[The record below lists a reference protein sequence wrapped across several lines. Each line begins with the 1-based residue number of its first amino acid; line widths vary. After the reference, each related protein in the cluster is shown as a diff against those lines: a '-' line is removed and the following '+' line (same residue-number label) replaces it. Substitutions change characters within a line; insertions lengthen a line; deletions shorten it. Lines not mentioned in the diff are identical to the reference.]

1 MYIGHAGTTNTFSI
15 GNDASFNTSV
25 GAAALDS
32 NTRGNLNTAVGYAAG
47 TIINTGIQNTA
58 IGALSLNSIA
68 GASDNTAVGYNALY
82 GADGNRNVAIGSN
95 AAGTMAGYVTSS
107 IYIGYNTVGAN
118 PAFLSQTNNEIVIG
132 DSAVGNGDNSVTLGN
147 TNITKTILRANVGI
161 GNTAPTHS
169 LTVQGFVTAS
179 AFTGSFRGDGSG
191 LTGVVASA
199 TPGGVNTTVQFNDA
213 GATSGSTSFTFTK
226 ATNTVKIQGSGST
239 LLHISGSAG
248 NLLSVVDSGS
258 NFPVIATFSSGSRDV
273 LTITTSSIN
282 VIGSVSA
289 SSYLGSGASLTG
301 IVTQIVAG
309 TNVTISPV
317 GGTGAVTIN
326 SSGGGGGGST
336 TGSILLTA
344 AGGWPSLTNGCQPPQ
359 SAQTTT
365 NQVNFYYLGF
375 PDGATT
381 TFANWAIPMPGDYN
395 GGTITAVFYWVA
407 GNASTNS
414 VVWGL
419 AARAY
424 ADSDVLDQ
432 AFGTQQQVTDAN
444 QANDDVNISAATP
457 AITIGGTPAAGNF
470 VQFRANRDP
479 ANASDTLAA
488 TAELL
493 AIRITYT
500 RV

>member
-1 MYIGHAGTTNTFSI
+1 MN
-15 GNDASFNTSV
+15 
-25 GAAALDS
+25 
-32 NTRGNLNTAVGYAAG
+32 
-47 TIINTGIQNTA
+47 
-58 IGALSLNSIA
+58 
-68 GASDNTAVGYNALY
+68 
-82 GADGNRNVAIGSN
+82 GS
-95 AAGTMAGYVTSS
+95 G
-107 IYIGYNTVGAN
+107 
-118 PAFLSQTNNEIVIG
+118 
-132 DSAVGNGDNSVTLGN
+132 
-147 TNITKTILRANVGI
+147 NVGI
-161 GNTAPTHS
+161 GTTNPASGKLQVVIGGDASGITLERTAGGFFTGHGFASSNPYFTYYANTQFVIGYGTSTGAAPTLNTLILKNTGQAQLPQYTS
-169 LTVQGFVTAS
+169 TTS
-179 AFTGSFRGDGSG
+179 FTGTAAGVLAFDSSG
-191 LTGVVASA
+191 NLLTIATPSGG
-199 TPGGVNTTVQFNDA
+199 TPGGANTTIQFNDA
-213 GATSGSTSFTFTK
+213 GAFSGSGNFTFTK

-239 LLHISGSAG
+239 LLHVTGSSGDLFSI
-248 NLLSVVDSGS
+248 VDSGS
-258 NFPVIATFSSGSRDV
+258 NFPIIATFSSGSV
-273 LTITTSSIN
+273 NLLTVTTSSVIVTGSFTVVTGSSTELQVTN
-282 VIGSVSA
+282 TGVRIGSIITDSHPITGSLNVTGSQTITGSLNVGGIVSA
-289 SSYLGSGASLTG
+289 SSYQGSGASLTG

-317 GGTGAVTIN
+317 GGTGVVTIN
-326 SSGGGGGGST
+326 SSGGGGGST

-381 TFANWAIPMPGDYN
+381 TFANWAIPMPADYN